1 MLRVP
6 LLNDAAIALEATG
19 NTQAAV
25 VLLREAVQLD
35 PTNEQSV
42 GNLALYLR
50 DLGEVAE
57 SLRWGRRGVDIAP
70 QSSAMLHNVALL
82 EQWVRN
88 KSGAVALWRQA
99 RDLKSGVFQPVASLA
114 HEEGYRGNLSG
125 AALLYEE
132 ALSLAEASEQ
142 WKGHADALRLQLAT
156 SQLPHIYDDAD
167 HASRC
172 WFHYTEGLRELLRR
186 PHLNIEDPL
195 HTTGAGAL
203 GYYLEYVGLPDLPPR
218 RLLAKTYW
226 RGSPELR
233 YRAKWLPSDAD
244 EGYSPAQMRVGFM
257 TAFYFRHSVGLLT
270 EGVIRT
276 LEQTKV
282 PSHTAEDRGRADGR
296 PHYLISG
303 GLRRIVFSAII
314 SLTESKTSRRK
325 RESGHLSL
333 FRDRYELDG
342 LLPAVFAS
350 FKTDSDLLGPRR
362 HVRCLAVRY

>member
-19 NTQAAV
+19 STQAAV

-99 RDLKSGVFQPVASLA
+99 RDLNSGVFQPVASLA

-167 HASRC
+167 HASQMLVSLHRRSEGIAEEAASQYRGSLAHYRC
-172 WFHYTEGLRELLRR
+172 RSL
-186 PHLNIEDPL
+186 
-195 HTTGAGAL
+195 
-203 GYYLEYVGLPDLPPR
+203 
-218 RLLAKTYW
+218 RLLLGVRRST
-226 RGSPELR
+226 GS
-233 YRAKWLPSDAD
+233 
-244 EGYSPAQMRVGFM
+244 
-257 TAFYFRHSVGLLT
+257 TT
-270 EGVIRT
+270 
-276 LEQTKV
+276 
-282 PSHTAEDRGRADGR
+282 
-296 PHYLISG
+296 
-303 GLRRIVFSAII
+303 
-314 SLTESKTSRRK
+314 
-325 RESGHLSL
+325 
-333 FRDRYELDG
+333 
-342 LLPAVFAS
+342 
-350 FKTDSDLLGPRR
+350 
-362 HVRCLAVRY
+362 

>member
-6 LLNDAAIALEATG
+6 LLNDAAAVALEATG
-19 NTQAAV
+19 STQAAV

-35 PTNEQSV
+35 PINEQSV

-70 QSSAMLHNVALL
+70 TSSAMLHNVALL

-99 RDLKSGVFQPVASLA
+99 RALNSGVFQPVASLA

-132 ALSLAEASEQ
+132 ALALAEASEQ

-156 SQLPHIYDDAD
+156 SQLPHIYDDAQ
-167 HASRC
+167 HATRC
-172 WFHYTEGLRELLRR
+172 WFDYTEGLRELLRR

-203 GYYLEYVGLPDLPPR
+203 GTTWSTSVYRIYHLEDYWPR
-218 RLLAKTYW
+218 PTGEVLLSYDI
-226 RGSPELR
+226 ELSGC
-233 YRAKWLPSDAD
+233 L
-244 EGYSPAQMRVGFM
+244 MR
-257 TAFYFRHSVGLLT
+257 
-270 EGVIRT
+270 
-276 LEQTKV
+276 TKV
-282 PSHTAEDRGRADGR
+282 IDQHR
-296 PHYLISG
+296 
-303 GLRRIVFSAII
+303 
-314 SLTESKTSRRK
+314 
-325 RESGHLSL
+325 
-333 FRDRYELDG
+333 
-342 LLPAVFAS
+342 
-350 FKTDSDLLGPRR
+350 
-362 HVRCLAVRY
+362 